1 MKRITFIA
9 LLAALPLAAVAQT
22 PAPEKAAAC
31 AACHGEGG
39 AKPILPEYP
48 VLAGQYANYLEHTL
62 REYRSG
68 VRKNAIM
75 AAQAAAL
82 SDQDI
87 EALSRYFSMQAGPL
101 YTPSVHASSGP
112 AQ

>member
-9 LLAALPLAAVAQT
+9 LLAALPLVATAQ
-22 PAPEKAAAC
+22 APEKAAAC

-39 AKPILPEYP
+39 AKPIMAEYP
-48 VLAGQYANYLEHTL
+48 VLAGQYANYLEHSL

-75 AAQAAAL
+75 AAQSAAL

-87 EALSRYFSMQAGPL
+87 EELSRYFSRQPGPL
-101 YTPSVHASSGP
+101 YTPHINATSGP

>member
-1 MKRITFIA
+1 MKKHIPLLA
-9 LLAALPLAAVAQT
+9 LLASLPLAAAAQM
-22 PAPEKAAAC
+22 PEQAAAC

-82 SDQDI
+82 SDADI
-87 EALSRYFSMQAGPL
+87 RALARYFQQQPGPL
-101 YTPSVHASSGP
+101 YTPSLGTGAG
-112 AQ
+112 Q